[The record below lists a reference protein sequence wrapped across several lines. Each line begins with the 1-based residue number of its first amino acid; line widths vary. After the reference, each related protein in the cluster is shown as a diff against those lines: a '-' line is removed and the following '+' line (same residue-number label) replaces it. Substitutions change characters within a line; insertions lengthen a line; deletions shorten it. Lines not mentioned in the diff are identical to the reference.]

1 VAESSCTFA
10 YVEAREGTR
19 IEKAPF
25 MVCRTGNGEGGT
37 EQVPMELILR
47 WKAPRAQRIACF
59 FAEGRKKRPFW
70 VTLERGL

>member
-1 VAESSCTFA
+1 
-10 YVEAREGTR
+10 
-19 IEKAPF
+19 
-25 MVCRTGNGEGGT
+25 MVCRTGNGESGT